1 MAIKL
6 FTEPE
11 LHNPV
16 MLCGWSGIGNIGITA
31 IDTIRRFLE
40 AQEFGQ
46 IEPFDFFYPRK
57 VVIQKG
63 FLEDLEFPVNKFYF
77 QDTGENDV
85 IFFIGE
91 EQPRERAAPYAEGRK
106 GYEMAELVLDVASKF
121 GCRRVYT
128 SGAAVTQIHHSLTP
142 QVWAVPNNP
151 ALIEEIRAYPNTVLM
166 SDVEG
171 GSGQGFI
178 SGLNGLILGVAKER
192 DIDAVC
198 LMGEIPYYLQGIN
211 WPYPK
216 ASMSVIE
223 VFAEI
228 FKMEIE
234 LKHLEQLAKKIEKKI
249 DDFLQTLYGAE
260 GVPPELKKHIESL
273 RHTKQTRLGPI
284 TEEEQKKIVEHIDE
298 LFRGEE
304 ESGKRLV

>member
-40 AQEFGQ
+40 ARELGQ
-46 IEPFDFFYPRK
+46 IEPFDFFYPSK

-63 FLEDLEFPVNKFYF
+63 LLVDLRFPANKFYF
-77 QDTGENDV
+77 QDIRDHDV
-85 IFFIGE
+85 IFFICE
-91 EQPRERAAPYAEGRK
+91 EQPRERSTPYAEGRK
-106 GYEMAELVLDVASKF
+106 GYEMAELVLDVAAKF
-121 GCRRVYT
+121 GCQRIYT
-128 SGAAVTQIHHSLTP
+128 SGAAVTQIHHSAIP

-151 ALIEEIRAYPNTVLM
+151 ALIEEIRTYRNTVLM
-166 SDVEG
+166 SDIEG
-171 GSGQGFI
+171 SGGQGFI
-178 SGLNGLILGVAKER
+178 SGLNGLMLGVAKER
-192 DIDAVC
+192 DIDGVC
-198 LMGEIPYYLQGIN
+198 LMGEIPYYLQGTG

-223 VFAEI
+223 VFAEV
-228 FKMEIE
+228 FKIKIE
-234 LKHLEQLAKKIEKKI
+234 MKHLEQLAKKIEKQI
-249 DDFLQTLYGAE
+249 EDFLQTLYEAE

-273 RHTKQTRLGPI
+273 RHTRQAKLGPI

-304 ESGKRLV
+304 ESGKRHV